1 MSIGIVE
8 ALLILVIIGV
18 IIGLQVA
25 ILYGIYRILKS
36 LVK

>member
-1 MSIGIVE
+1 MSIGIVQG
-8 ALLILVIIGV
+8 LLILV

>member
-8 ALLILVIIGV
+8 ALLILVIIG
-18 IIGLQVA
+18 LPVA

>member
-18 IIGLQVA
+18 IIGLPVA
-25 ILYGIYRILKS
+25 ILYGIYKILKS
-36 LVK
+36 LLK